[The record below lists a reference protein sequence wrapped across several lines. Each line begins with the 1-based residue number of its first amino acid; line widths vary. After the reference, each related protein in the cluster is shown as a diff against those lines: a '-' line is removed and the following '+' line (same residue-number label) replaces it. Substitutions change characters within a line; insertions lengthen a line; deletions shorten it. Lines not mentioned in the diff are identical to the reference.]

1 MIAQVI
7 TANPMAESAV
17 SGIESAVMLNS
28 ETDCSRRTFLGTA
41 LAGATSLLFGAA
53 HSVRAET
60 ASILSLSAAT
70 TSDDITSLD
79 LHEVTALVKGKKISP
94 VEITQ
99 ACLARIEALNPLL
112 NAFITVTAESAL
124 SEARQAESEVQRGE
138 WRGPLHGAPIA
149 LKDLFDTAGVRTTAA
164 SALFKDR
171 FPQEDAAVV
180 QRLRHAGAVFLG
192 KLNMH
197 EFAFGPTTQ
206 RTSYFGRVRNP
217 WAAEHISGGSSGGSA
232 AAVAAGLCYGALGS
246 DTGGSIRQ
254 PAAFCGI
261 VGLKPTYGRVSTRG
275 VIPVSRSAD
284 HVGPMTRSV
293 VDAAIMLHAIAGY
306 DDKDVT
312 SYNMLVEDFAAATT
326 LPGSVP
332 MRIGVPRDFFYAGL
346 DPEVKEATAQAL
358 AGLAKL
364 GAEIGKVTIEVSTD
378 RTVIQSEAFAYHS
391 ENIARHSELYLP
403 ETLAKLKLGAAIDM
417 AAYIKARLKLGQ
429 LRREI
434 PKIFARVDVL
444 VTPTTPVLPPKAS
457 ELPSKFEDVMTN
469 DGLMWRNTRP
479 FNLSGL
485 PTISIPCGFTKA
497 GLPIGLQLSAAP
509 WREAAVL
516 RLAHA
521 YEQATSWHT
530 RRPKIAAHDR
540 L

>member
-217 WAAEHISGGSSGGSA
+217 WATEHISGRFFRRICSGRCSRALLRCSRFRHRRLHPTASSILRDCGPEAHLWSSQHTR
-232 AAVAAGLCYGALGS
+232 S
-246 DTGGSIRQ
+246 D
-254 PAAFCGI
+254 PGI
-261 VGLKPTYGRVSTRG
+261 VV
-275 VIPVSRSAD
+275 
-284 HVGPMTRSV
+284 
-293 VDAAIMLHAIAGY
+293 
-306 DDKDVT
+306 
-312 SYNMLVEDFAAATT
+312 
-326 LPGSVP
+326 
-332 MRIGVPRDFFYAGL
+332 
-346 DPEVKEATAQAL
+346 
-358 AGLAKL
+358 
-364 GAEIGKVTIEVSTD
+364 
-378 RTVIQSEAFAYHS
+378 
-391 ENIARHSELYLP
+391 
-403 ETLAKLKLGAAIDM
+403 
-417 AAYIKARLKLGQ
+417 
-429 LRREI
+429 
-434 PKIFARVDVL
+434 
-444 VTPTTPVLPPKAS
+444 
-457 ELPSKFEDVMTN
+457 
-469 DGLMWRNTRP
+469 
-479 FNLSGL
+479 
-485 PTISIPCGFTKA
+485 C
-497 GLPIGLQLSAAP
+497 
-509 WREAAVL
+509 
-516 RLAHA
+516 
-521 YEQATSWHT
+521 
-530 RRPKIAAHDR
+530 
-540 L
+540 

>member
-1 MIAQVI
+1 M
-7 TANPMAESAV
+7 TAGEHTVMLPGAV
-17 SGIESAVMLNS
+17 SLRGCHDGVEHM
-28 ETDCSRRTFLGTA
+28 SRRAFVKGV
-41 LAGATSLLFGAA
+41 LAGAAGGIIPHIAIGADAPGGAA
-53 HSVRAET
+53 RPIMDTGPT
-60 ASILSLSAAT
+60 ALSLS
-70 TSDDITSLD
+70 
-79 LHEVTALVKGKKISP
+79 EVSQLLRQKKISP
-94 VEITQ
+94 VELTQ
-99 ACLARIEALNPLL
+99 ACLARIESLNPTL

-124 SEARQAESEVQRGE
+124 AAARGAEAQIARGG
-138 WRGPLHGAPIA
+138 WKGPLHGIPIA
-149 LKDLFDTAGVRTTAA
+149 VKDLLDTAGVRTTAA

-171 FPQEDAAVV
+171 VPAEDAEAVR
-180 QRLRHAGAVFLG
+180 RLRAAGAVLLG

-197 EFAFGPTTQ
+197 ELAFGGSPAI
-206 RTSYFGRVRNP
+206 SYFGAVRNS
-217 WAAEHISGGSSGGSA
+217 WAVDYTPGGSSGGPA
-232 AAVAAGLCYGALGS
+232 AAVASGLCYAALGS
-246 DTGGSIRQ
+246 DTGGSIRE
-254 PAAFCGI
+254 PAAYCGI

-275 VIPVSRSAD
+275 AIPVSWSAD

-293 VDAAIMLHAIAGY
+293 VDAAIMLQAIAGY

-364 GAEIGKVTIEVSTD
+364 GAEFGEVTIEVSTD
-378 RTVIQSEAFAYHS
+378 RTVIQSEAYAYHS
-391 ENIARHSELYLP
+391 ENIAKHSELYLP

-417 AAYIKARLKLGQ
+417 AAYIKARLKLDQ

-444 VTPTTPVLPPKAS
+444 VTPTTPVPPPKAS

-540 L
+540 R